1 MKQIIEYL
9 MVVDKGF
16 YRHYPE
22 MLNALVYNQALTPWQ
37 MSVLLWRIALFK
49 VPVSPSVAFR
59 VSIATEREKD
69 EIRFMKGWKL
79 KQLCRVLSPWQ
90 VRQCEEIRRKL

>member
-1 MKQIIEYL
+1 

-22 MLNALVYNQALTPWQ
+22 MLTALVYNQALTPWQ

-49 VPVSPSVAFR
+49 VPVSPSVAFC
-59 VSIATEREKD
+59 VSYSI
-69 EIRFMKGWKL
+69 L
-79 KQLCRVLSPWQ
+79 
-90 VRQCEEIRRKL
+90 RR

>member
-9 MVVDKGF
+9 MAVDKGF

-22 MLNALVYNQALTPWQ
+22 MLLSLVYNGALTPWQ
-37 MSVLLWRIALFK
+37 MSVLLWRIKLFK
-49 VPVSPSVAFR
+49 VPLPSVVTFR
-59 VSIATEREKD
+59 VSIANEREKD

-79 KQLCRVLSPWQ
+79 RQLAKVLTPWQ
-90 VRQCEEIRRKL
+90 VRQCEEIRRE